1 MHFICVWMCICMLFL
16 WNSKDIPQVLSRTS
30 EYLHKNLLM
39 ISGKEYK
46 NTSIPFSTYAI
57 KSQRNIWIHFVGWKG
72 KLKGFTSKTHPSH
85 FCYIYLSSSS
95 DQFLS
100 CKYLCNPRLST
111 CFQFAIFLVSL
122 HLLLPG
128 IIRFVAE
135 AWAVIFIQIDFW
147 SQRTSTTKPSF
158 NLDWISNLH

>member
-1 MHFICVWMCICMLFL
+1 MFECAYVCFSFEILKI
-16 WNSKDIPQVLSRTS
+16 
-30 EYLHKNLLM
+30 YLKCFQEHQNIYIKIFWWSLARN
-39 ISGKEYK
+39 IK

-158 NLDWISNLH
+158 NLDWISSLH

>member
-1 MHFICVWMCICMLFL
+1 MFECAYVCFSFEILKI
-16 WNSKDIPQVLSRTS
+16 
-30 EYLHKNLLM
+30 YLKCFQERQNIYIKIFWWSLARN
-39 ISGKEYK
+39 IK

-135 AWAVIFIQIDFW
+135 AWAVIFIQIGFW

-158 NLDWISNLH
+158 NLDWISSLH